1 MKSDCRMKL
10 TLQRLREL
18 ELYAYQVAH
27 FLLKNERLAEEA
39 AKAALLEISR
49 TDKLV
54 EAPAEE
60 LRVRMKKQAISAS
73 LVLAGTALKMP

>member
-1 MKSDCRMKL
+1 MKPDCRMEL

-27 FLLKNERLAEEA
+27 FLLKNDRLAEEA

-49 TDKLV
+49 TDKLA
-54 EAPAEE
+54 ETPAEE
-60 LRVRMKKQAISAS
+60 LRLRMRKQTIRAS
-73 LVLAGTALKMP
+73 LHLAGTALTTS